1 MVPRLS
7 EKQVMSGKSR
17 GKRRVQSFGPHEEEQ
32 QQSRKTSFKNVF
44 RGAQMVGLFPVSGL
58 DRESNI
64 EFRPASFRLL
74 ATVCFVLAVVILEG
88 LGILHMLLFNE
99 DNHPNSDF
107 KHHSAIS
114 SNFAPVLHY
123 GTTVRDK
130 LEKKIIR
137 TVFEIDQ
144 FLV

>member
-17 GKRRVQSFGPHEEEQ
+17 GKSRRVQSFGPQMEEQ
-32 QQSRKTSFKNVF
+32 QARKTSFKNVF

-58 DRESNI
+58 DKESSI

-88 LGILHMLLFNE
+88 LGILHMLLFSQ

-130 LEKKIIR
+130 LEKK
-137 TVFEIDQ
+137 
-144 FLV
+144 